1 MSKFHKS
8 LIGMLNIA
16 LILVFPFVMVGLSL
30 AVAGGVICMLTG
42 IPFHTIMTHP
52 FVGIIFTVLW
62 IVVMIYMGEHLIK
75 ND

>member
-16 LILVFPFVMVGLSL
+16 LVLVFPFVMVGFAL
-30 AVAGGVICMLTG
+30 AVAGGIICMLTAV
-42 IPFHTIMTHP
+42 PFHTIMTHP
-52 FVGIIFTVLW
+52 FVAVIFTVLW
-62 IVVMIYMGEHLIK
+62 LVVTIYMGEHLIK